1 MAELNL
7 LHDWTNSLGWTALHS
22 LWQFALV
29 AIICSLILRVLRK
42 SSADLRFWVGYASL
56 LLCLALA
63 VFTFVSYL
71 PESTAPELSSVQSLL
86 NPDAAPQAVETGLS
100 AAPELSTPSAEISST
115 TSTSW
120 WVNSWNYLS
129 SQVHWIGT
137 FWIIG
142 LLFFGVRFGIGIWGI
157 HRLRKEGL
165 VSPSDEWMLRFQQL
179 LHATRSYR
187 GIGFSLSERISGP
200 VTIGFL
206 RPLVL
211 LPVGLLAQLP
221 PDQVEA
227 ILLHEI
233 AHVRRHD
240 YLLNLLQRAI
250 LAFFFYHP
258 GLHMIGRWID
268 RERENAC
275 DDFVVFQNNNPRSL
289 VRALAFLSLQPNCG
303 QPQLALAATGQK
315 GQILPRLN
323 RLIDLN
329 NSKKTMNANRFFL
342 LLLLLPL
349 AGLLLASRARPAE
362 VPSLKMGDLNI
373 NLVPDCP
380 EVVTVDTVP
389 PSALERQVRRL
400 ATVEERL
407 AAQEQRLREQE
418 ELLAQREAELEERE
432 REIQYRQNESWAPEA
447 SMLEEDEL
455 LSEYSELSSLEE
467 ALLAASTEEIINKL
481 NRSGIRTGT
490 AIEEVVPQRPRFVI
504 SPEMETKLNLE
515 AFGPEVERSIDP
527 VSGSV
532 VYTGPYGYYFSLNGD
547 QVEFGPEEARLPSGD
562 YADLHQELRSML
574 LGDGLMESND
584 CVAVL
589 HISPGNIVV
598 NDETLS
604 GRKAARYDALLRR
617 YDLEKAPGRQ
627 IRVEPKRLKI
637 GYPGDEECS
646 WVGSVWLGES

>member
-42 SSADLRFWVGYASL
+42 SSAELRFWVGYASL
-56 LLCLALA
+56 LICFSLAA
-63 VFTFVSYL
+63 FTFISYL
-71 PESTAPELSSVQSLL
+71 PENIVAETVGIQSLIK
-86 NPDAAPQAVETGLS
+86 PGVEAPQAVAPGLS
-100 AAPELSTPSAEISST
+100 AAPELTPVQEVEATSS
-115 TSTSW
+115 SW
-120 WVNSWNYLS
+120 WMNSWNYLS
-129 SQVHWIGT
+129 SQIHWLGT

-142 LLFFGVRFGIGIWGI
+142 LLFFGIRFGVGIWGVR
-157 HRLRKEGL
+157 RLRKEGL

-187 GIGFSLSERISGP
+187 GIGFSLSDRIAGP

-258 GLHMIGRWID
+258 ALHMIGRWID

-275 DDFVVFQNNNPRSL
+275 DDFVVYQTNNPRSL
-289 VRALAFLSLQPNCG
+289 VRALAFLSLQPSCG
-303 QPQLALAATGQK
+303 QPQMALAATGQK

-329 NSKKTMNANRFFL
+329 NSKKTMTANRFFL

-362 VPSLKMGDLNI
+362 VPALTLGEMNI

-380 EVVTVDTVP
+380 EVAAVDTVP

-407 AAQEQRLREQE
+407 AAQEQRLRKQE
-418 ELLAQREAELEERE
+418 ELLAQREAELEARE
-432 REIQYRQNESWAPEA
+432 REMQTRQTETRALEA
-447 SMLEEDEL
+447 MTAEEEEL
-455 LSEYSELSSLEE
+455 LSSVNEFQSLED
-467 ALLAASTEEIINKL
+467 ALIATSRERVIGQISSAA
-481 NRSGIRTGT
+481 IRGQLIDMEDPT
-490 AIEEVVPQRPRFVI
+490 RPRFVI
-504 SPEMETKLNLE
+504 SPEIESQLNLE
-515 AFGPEVERSIDP
+515 AFGPEVERFEDP
-527 VSGSV
+527 YSGTII
-532 VYTGPYGYYFSLNGD
+532 YTAPHGYFFSLEGD
-547 QVEFGPEEARLPSGD
+547 RVAFGPEEARLASGD
-562 YADLHQELRSML
+562 YSELHQELRSML
-574 LGDGLMESND
+574 LEDGLMEIDD
-584 CVAVL
+584 CVAVM
-589 HISPGNIVV
+589 HISPGQLVV
-598 NDETLS
+598 NDKALNE
-604 GRKAARYDALLRR
+604 RKAARYEALLDR
-617 YDLEKAPGRQ
+617 YSIEKAPGRQ
-627 IRVEPKRLKI
+627 IRVEQKRLKI
-637 GYPGDEECS
+637 GHPGEEECS
-646 WVGSVWLGES
+646 WVGSVWLGQS